1 MKKFLLL
8 TLSVMMGFSAL
19 FAQHRVTGKVTS
31 SEDGA
36 PIPYVTVVV
45 VGTTISTQTNLDGS
59 YSINVPTGNNILRF
73 TFMGMQTVNA
83 EINGR
88 AVVDLVM
95 HPDVVALEDVV
106 VVAYG
111 TAKKESLTGSATVLD
126 SQKLSKRVV
135 ANVTKALDG
144 MSTGVI
150 TTSGSGQPGSG
161 ASVIIRGYGSINASQ
176 TPLYV
181 VDGIPFNGSLNSINP
196 ADIESMTVLKD
207 ASSGALYGARGAN
220 GVIMITTKKATGEK
234 VNITYNGSAGISNR
248 ALKRYN
254 MVDQR
259 EFVNMTYESLRNQ
272 YAFDNGYPWE
282 VASQYAMED
291 LSTSLGGEIYNPYK
305 NYTWETVIDP
315 ATGAVRADAV
325 SAWDENWMDEITHL
339 NAFRHEHQLTVS
351 GGSAK
356 TKALLSLGFLD
367 EDGILKTTSFQ
378 RFTGRANVES
388 QVNDWVKAGLNLSTA
403 MTSSNS
409 SGYTGS
415 AYANVWYSAQFMAP
429 IYPVWMKDDNGN
441 DVLDA
446 LGNKQLDYGVT
457 RPNLNDFSSVGT
469 LYDDKFLNTGDNVS
483 GRTYLAIGS
492 DQDSAGWL
500 KGLKL
505 TANFGFDYVSSN
517 NTTFYNMYHGNAA
530 SSNGRLTKSVGRT
543 FSFTFNQLLTW
554 DRSFGDHTF
563 NLLAG
568 HEYYNYSYSYLTA
581 QKTNLVDGIL
591 ELRPGTTIAD
601 ADSYSNKYR
610 IESYLSRFNYNF
622 KEKYYFSASFRT
634 DGTSRFYKDSRW
646 GNFWSVGANWRVS
659 QENFMKNVTWVSNLA
674 LKVSYGVQGNDDLGT
689 LYAWQSFYDLG
700 YPNAGFTGAIIS
712 SLENKELKW
721 EKNANFN
728 VGLDARLFGGRI
740 DFSFE
745 YFNRLTSDMLLSYPM
760 ALSTGFSGYDAN
772 VGTMVNKGL
781 EMTLSAQIIDT
792 RDFGWRVTLLG
803 SRVNNEILELTE
815 DAPEIVSGN
824 YIYKEGL
831 PIRTFY
837 MAKSAGVDP
846 ANGAQLYWVYD
857 EKDENGNPIDPYIS
871 ADYGKAATSKW
882 YHGSRIPDLY
892 GSASMELTFF
902 NSIDLSVMTTY
913 SIGGLMYDGLYTGSM
928 NPMYT
933 GNTWNKNALR
943 RWQKPGDVTDVPRAG
958 INAKYTASDAYLIDA
973 SYFAIKNIT
982 LGYTLPA
989 SASKKLGVSLLRVY
1003 VTLDNMA
1010 MFNYLDGM
1018 DPQYNFSGST
1028 DYVYSPN
1035 KTYTIGLNL
1044 NF

>member
-1 MKKFLLL
+1 MKKLLLL
-8 TLSVMMGFSAL
+8 TLSVMMGFTAL
-19 FAQHRVTGKVTS
+19 FAQVRVTGTVIS

-45 VGTTISTQTNLDGS
+45 AGTTITSQTNLDGV
-59 YSINVPTGNNILRF
+59 YSINVPTANNTLRF
-73 TFMGMQTVNA
+73 SFVGMQTVVA

-88 AVVDLVM
+88 AVVDVTM
-95 HPDVVALEDVV
+95 YPDAIALEDVV
-106 VVAYG
+106 VIAYG

-126 SQKLSKRVV
+126 SEKLSKRVV
-135 ANVTKALDG
+135 SNVTKALDG
-144 MSTGVI
+144 LSTGVI

-161 ASVIIRGYGSINASQ
+161 SSVIIRGYGSINASQ

-234 VNITYNGSAGISNR
+234 VNISYNGSAGISNR

-291 LSTSLGGEIYNPYK
+291 LSTSLGGEIYNPFK

-415 AYANVWYSAQFMAP
+415 ALANVWYSAQFMAP

-689 LYAWQSFYDLG
+689 FYAWQSFYDLG

-712 SLENKELKW
+712 SLENKELRW

>member
-220 GVIMITTKKATGEK
+220 GVIMITTKRATSEK
-234 VNITYNGSAGISNR
+234 VSITYNGSAGISNR
-248 ALKRYN
+248 ALKRYDV
-254 MVDQR
+254 VDQR

-712 SLENKELKW
+712 SLENKELRW

>member
-1 MKKFLLL
+1 MKKILLL
-8 TLSVMMGFSAL
+8 TLSVMMGFTAL
-19 FAQHRVTGKVTS
+19 FAQVRVTGTVIS

-45 VGTTISTQTNLDGS
+45 AGTTITSQTNLDGV
-59 YSINVPTGNNILRF
+59 YSINVPTANNTLRF
-73 TFMGMQTVNA
+73 SFVGMQTVVA

-88 AVVDLVM
+88 AVVDVTM
-95 HPDVVALEDVV
+95 YPDAIALEDVV
-106 VVAYG
+106 VIAYG

-126 SQKLSKRVV
+126 SEKLSKRVV
-135 ANVTKALDG
+135 SNVTKALDG
-144 MSTGVI
+144 LSTGVI

-161 ASVIIRGYGSINASQ
+161 SSVIIRGYGSINASQ

-234 VNITYNGSAGISNR
+234 VNISYNGSAGISNR

-291 LSTSLGGEIYNPYK
+291 LSTSLGGEIYNPFK

-415 AYANVWYSAQFMAP
+415 ALANVWYSAQFMAP

-689 LYAWQSFYDLG
+689 FYAWQSFYDLG

-712 SLENKELKW
+712 SLENKELRW

>member
-1 MKKFLLL
+1 MKKLLLL
-8 TLSVMMGFSAL
+8 TLSVMMGFTAL
-19 FAQHRVTGKVTS
+19 FAQVRVTGTVIS

-45 VGTTISTQTNLDGS
+45 AGTTITSQTNLDGV
-59 YSINVPTGNNILRF
+59 YSINVPTANNTLRF
-73 TFMGMQTVNA
+73 SFVGMQTVVA

-88 AVVDLVM
+88 AVVDVTM
-95 HPDVVALEDVV
+95 YPDAIALEDVV
-106 VVAYG
+106 VIAYG

-126 SQKLSKRVV
+126 SEKLSKRVV
-135 ANVTKALDG
+135 SNVTKALDG
-144 MSTGVI
+144 LSTGVI

-161 ASVIIRGYGSINASQ
+161 SSVIIRGYGSINASQ

-234 VNITYNGSAGISNR
+234 VNISYNGSAGISNR

-291 LSTSLGGEIYNPYK
+291 LSTSLGGEIYNPFK

-429 IYPVWMKDDNGN
+429 IYPVWMKDDKGN

-457 RPNLNDFSSVGT
+457 RPNLNDFNSVGT

-591 ELRPGTTIAD
+591 ELRPETTIAD

-712 SLENKELKW
+712 SLENKELRW

-745 YFNRLTSDMLLSYPM
+745 YFNSLS
-760 ALSTGFSGYDAN
+760 
-772 VGTMVNKGL
+772 
-781 EMTLSAQIIDT
+781 
-792 RDFGWRVTLLG
+792 
-803 SRVNNEILELTE
+803 
-815 DAPEIVSGN
+815 
-824 YIYKEGL
+824 
-831 PIRTFY
+831 
-837 MAKSAGVDP
+837 
-846 ANGAQLYWVYD
+846 
-857 EKDENGNPIDPYIS
+857 
-871 ADYGKAATSKW
+871 
-882 YHGSRIPDLY
+882 
-892 GSASMELTFF
+892 
-902 NSIDLSVMTTY
+902 
-913 SIGGLMYDGLYTGSM
+913 
-928 NPMYT
+928 
-933 GNTWNKNALR
+933 
-943 RWQKPGDVTDVPRAG
+943 
-958 INAKYTASDAYLIDA
+958 
-973 SYFAIKNIT
+973 
-982 LGYTLPA
+982 
-989 SASKKLGVSLLRVY
+989 
-1003 VTLDNMA
+1003 
-1010 MFNYLDGM
+1010 
-1018 DPQYNFSGST
+1018 
-1028 DYVYSPN
+1028 
-1035 KTYTIGLNL
+1035 
-1044 NF
+1044 

>member
-1 MKKFLLL
+1 MKKLLLL
-8 TLSVMMGFSAL
+8 TLSVMMGFTAL
-19 FAQHRVTGKVTS
+19 FAQVRVTGTVIS

-45 VGTTISTQTNLDGS
+45 AGTTITSQTNLDGV
-59 YSINVPTGNNILRF
+59 YSINVPTANNTLRF
-73 TFMGMQTVNA
+73 SFVGMQTVVA

-88 AVVDLVM
+88 AVVDVTM
-95 HPDVVALEDVV
+95 YPDAIALEDVV
-106 VVAYG
+106 VIAYG

-126 SQKLSKRVV
+126 SEKLSKRVV
-135 ANVTKALDG
+135 SNVTKALDG
-144 MSTGVI
+144 LSTGVI

-161 ASVIIRGYGSINASQ
+161 SSVIIRGYGSINASQ

-234 VNITYNGSAGISNR
+234 VNISYNGSAGISNR

-291 LSTSLGGEIYNPYK
+291 LSTSLGGEIYNPFK

-591 ELRPGTTIAD
+591 ELRPGTPIAD

-689 LYAWQSFYDLG
+689 FYAWQSFYDLG

-712 SLENKELKW
+712 SLENKELRW

>member
-1 MKKFLLL
+1 MKKLLLL
-8 TLSVMMGFSAL
+8 TLSVMMGFTAL
-19 FAQHRVTGKVTS
+19 FAQVRVTGTVIS

-45 VGTTISTQTNLDGS
+45 AGTTITSQTNLDGV
-59 YSINVPTGNNILRF
+59 YSINVPTANNTLRF
-73 TFMGMQTVNA
+73 SFVGMQTVVA

-88 AVVDLVM
+88 AVVDVTM
-95 HPDVVALEDVV
+95 YPDAIALEDVV
-106 VVAYG
+106 VIAYG

-126 SQKLSKRVV
+126 SEKLSKRVV
-135 ANVTKALDG
+135 SNVTKALDG
-144 MSTGVI
+144 LSTGVI

-161 ASVIIRGYGSINASQ
+161 SSVIIRGYGSINASQ

-234 VNITYNGSAGISNR
+234 VNISYNGSAGISNR

-712 SLENKELKW
+712 SLENKELRW

-1018 DPQYNFSGST
+1018 DPQYSFSGST

>member
-1 MKKFLLL
+1 MKKILLL
-8 TLSVMMGFSAL
+8 TLSVIMGFTAL
-19 FAQHRVTGKVTS
+19 FAQQRVTGTVTS

-45 VGTTISTQTNLDGS
+45 AGTTITSQTNLDGV
-59 YSINVPTGNNILRF
+59 YSINVPVGSNTLRF
-73 TFMGMQTVNA
+73 TFVGMQTVVA

-88 AVVDLVM
+88 AVVDVVM
-95 HPDVVALEDVV
+95 YPDAIALEDVV
-106 VVAYG
+106 VIAYG

-126 SQKLSKRVV
+126 SEKLSKRVV
-135 ANVTKALDG
+135 SNVTKALDG
-144 MSTGVI
+144 LSTGVI

-161 ASVIIRGYGSINASQ
+161 SSVIIRGYGSINASQ

-220 GVIMITTKKATGEK
+220 GVIMITTKRATSEK
-234 VNITYNGSAGISNR
+234 VSITYNGSAGISNR
-248 ALKRYN
+248 ALKRYDV
-254 MVDQR
+254 VDQR
-259 EFVNMTYESLRNQ
+259 DYVNMTFESLRNA

-282 VASQYAMED
+282 VASQNAMRD
-291 LSTSLGGEIYNPYK
+291 LASTLGGEIYNPFK
-305 NYTWETVIDP
+305 NYTWATVIDP
-315 ATGAVRADAV
+315 ATGAVRDDAV

-339 NAFRHEHQLTVS
+339 NAFRHEHQITVA

-367 EDGILKTTSFQ
+367 EDGILKTTNFK
-378 RFTGRANVES
+378 RFSGRANVDS
-388 QVNDWVKAGLNLSTA
+388 QVNDWVKAGLNLSTSLT
-403 MTSSNS
+403 TSNY
-409 SGYTGS
+409 SGYSGS
-415 AYANVWYSAQFMAP
+415 AYANVWYSAQFLAP
-429 IYPVWMKDDNGN
+429 IYPVWLKDEAGKDL
-441 DVLDA
+441 LDE
-446 LGNKQLDYGVT
+446 LGNRQLDYGKT
-457 RPNLNDFSSVGT
+457 RPTLNDFSCVGT
-469 LYDDKFLNTGDNVS
+469 LYDDKFLHTGDNVS
-483 GRTYLAIGS
+483 GRTFLAIGS
-492 DQDSAGWL
+492 DQNSAGWL

-505 TANFGFDYVSSN
+505 TANFGFDYVSSSS
-517 NTTFYNMYHGNAA
+517 TTFYNLYHGNAA

-543 FSFTFNQLLTW
+543 FSFTLNQLLTW
-554 DRSFGDHTF
+554 DRSFGDHTI

-568 HEYYNYSYSYLTA
+568 HEYYNYSYNYLTA

-591 ELRPGTTIAD
+591 ELRPGTTITN
-601 ADSYSNKYR
+601 ADSYSSAYK
-610 IESYLSRFNYNF
+610 IESYLSRLNYNF
-622 KEKYYFSASFRT
+622 KERYYFSASFRT

-646 GNFWSVGANWRVS
+646 GNFWSVGANWRIS
-659 QENFMKNVTWVSNLA
+659 QENFMRNVSWINNLA

-689 LYAWQSFYDLG
+689 FYAWQSFYSLS
-700 YPNAGFTGAIIS
+700 YPNAGFIGAMIS
-712 SLENKELKW
+712 SLENKDLRW

-760 ALSTGFSGYDAN
+760 ALSTGFTGYDAN

-781 EMTLSAQIIDT
+781 EMTLSAQIVDT
-792 RDFGWRVTLLG
+792 RNFGWRVTLLG
-803 SRVNNEILELTE
+803 SRVQNKILKLTE
-815 DAPEIVSGN
+815 DAPEIVSGI
-824 YIYKEGL
+824 YIYKEGM

-846 ANGAQLYWVYD
+846 ANGTQLYWVYD
-857 EKDENGNPIDPYIS
+857 EKDDNDNPIDPYIS
-871 ADYGKAATSKW
+871 SDYGKAATSKW

-913 SIGGLMYDGLYTGSM
+913 SIGGLMYDGLYVGAM

-933 GNTWNKNALR
+933 GNTWSKNALR

-958 INAKYTASDAYLIDA
+958 INAKYTTSDAYLIDA

-989 SASKKLGVSLLRVY
+989 SASRKLGVSQLRIY
-1003 VTLDNMA
+1003 VTMDNMA

-1035 KTYTIGLNL
+1035 KTYAIGLNL

>member
-1 MKKFLLL
+1 MKKLLLL
-8 TLSVMMGFSAL
+8 TLSVMMGFTAL
-19 FAQHRVTGKVTS
+19 FAQVRVTGTVIS

-45 VGTTISTQTNLDGS
+45 AGTTITSQTNLDGV
-59 YSINVPTGNNILRF
+59 YSINVPTANNTLRF
-73 TFMGMQTVNA
+73 SFVGMQTVVA

-88 AVVDLVM
+88 AVVDVTM
-95 HPDVVALEDVV
+95 YPDAIALEDVV
-106 VVAYG
+106 VIAYG

-126 SQKLSKRVV
+126 SEKLSKRVV
-135 ANVTKALDG
+135 SNVTKALDG
-144 MSTGVI
+144 LSTGVI

-161 ASVIIRGYGSINASQ
+161 SSVIIRGYGSINASQ

-234 VNITYNGSAGISNR
+234 VNISYNGSAGISNR

-291 LSTSLGGEIYNPYK
+291 LSTSLGGEIYNPFK

-689 LYAWQSFYDLG
+689 FYAWQSFYDLG

-712 SLENKELKW
+712 SLENKELRW

-772 VGTMVNKGL
+772 AGTMVNKGL

>member
-1 MKKFLLL
+1 MKKLLLL
-8 TLSVMMGFSAL
+8 TLSVMMGCTAL
-19 FAQHRVTGKVTS
+19 FAQQMVTGTVIS
-31 SEDGA
+31 SEDNA

-45 VGTTISTQTNLDGS
+45 AGTTITSQTNLDGV
-59 YSINVPTGNNILRF
+59 YSINVPTGSNTLRF
-73 TFMGMQTVNA
+73 SFVGMQTILE

-88 AVVDLVM
+88 AVVDITM
-95 HPDVVALEDVV
+95 YPDAIALEDVV
-106 VVAYG
+106 VIAYG

-126 SQKLSKRVV
+126 NQKLSKRVV
-135 ANVTKALDG
+135 SNVTKALDG
-144 MSTGVI
+144 LSTGVI

-161 ASVIIRGYGSINASQ
+161 SSVIIRGYGSINASQ

-181 VDGIPFNGSLNSINP
+181 LDGIPFNGSLNSINP

-220 GVIMITTKKATGEK
+220 GVIMITTKRATSEK
-234 VNITYNGSAGISNR
+234 VSITYNGSAGISNR

-259 EFVNMTYESLRNQ
+259 DFVNMTYESLRNT
-272 YAFDNGYPWE
+272 YAFDSGYPWE

-315 ATGAVRADAV
+315 ATGAVRADAI
-325 SAWDENWMDEITHL
+325 SAYDENWMDEITHL

-351 GGSAK
+351 GGSAR
-356 TKALLSLGFLD
+356 TKAMMSLGFLD

-378 RFTGRANVES
+378 RFTGRANVDS

-429 IYPVWMKDDNGN
+429 IYPVWLKDDSGN
-441 DVLDA
+441 DLLDE

-500 KGLKL
+500 KGIKL

-517 NTTFYNMYHGNAA
+517 STTFYNMYHGNAA

-543 FSFTFNQLLTW
+543 LSFTFNQLLTW

-601 ADSYSNKYR
+601 ADSYSNAYR

-622 KEKYYFSASFRT
+622 KDRYYFSASFRT
-634 DGTSRFYKDSRW
+634 DGTSRFHADNRW
-646 GNFWSVGANWRVS
+646 GNFWSVGANWRIS
-659 QENFMKNVTWVSNLA
+659 QENFMRNVSWINNLA
-674 LKVSYGVQGNDDLGT
+674 LKASYGVQGNDDLGT
-689 LYAWQSFYDLG
+689 FYAWQSFYSLS
-700 YPNAGFTGAIIS
+700 YPNAGFTGAMIS
-712 SLENKELKW
+712 SLENKALKW

-728 VGLDARLFGGRI
+728 VGLDARLFGGRFDMSI
-740 DFSFE
+740 E

-760 ALSTGFSGYDAN
+760 ALSTGFTGYDAN

-781 EMTLSAQIIDT
+781 EITLSAQLIDT
-792 RDFGWRVTLLG
+792 RDFGWRITLLG
-803 SRVNNEILELTE
+803 SRVNNKILELTA

-857 EKDENGNPIDPYIS
+857 EKDENDNPIDPYIS
-871 ADYGKAATSKW
+871 SDYGKAATSKW

-902 NSIDLSVMTTY
+902 NSIDLSVMATY
-913 SIGGLMYDGLYTGSM
+913 SIGGLMYDRLYAGSM

-958 INAKYTASDAYLIDA
+958 INAKYTTSDAYLIDA

-982 LGYTLPA
+982 LGYTLPK
-989 SASKKLGVSLLRVY
+989 SASSKLGVSLLRVY

-1010 MFNYLDGM
+1010 LFNYLDGM

-1035 KTYTIGLNL
+1035 KTYTVGLNL